1 MKKTYSILFFITF
14 SLLLVNSPELFSQ
27 PSTIWAKIFNGPVN
41 QQDSSVGVSLNSAG
55 NVFVTGWS
63 IGSGT
68 AADIVTLRYNPETG
82 DTIWVNRYNGAS
94 NLEEKVS
101 AITSDNNAVYV
112 TGWSIDPNRDILT
125 IKYDA
130 ATGNRLW
137 VKKFNGAG
145 NGGDYGFAIAVNA
158 AGEVYVTGRSDA
170 GGGLGQKYTTIKYDA
185 AGNVVA
191 GWPSVYTGPLSTT
204 FDQAQAIKLD
214 ASGNAYVTGKSG
226 TAGTE
231 NFLTMKIGSNGIV
244 AWAKKY
250 NGTQNTEDNALAL
263 VLDNSATNVYVGG
276 YSFRT
281 GAVQDYMTIKYNA
294 STGDSLAA
302 ASYNGPLGSTD
313 QLTAMAIDNSNNVYV
328 TGYSAAVTSG
338 YDYATIK
345 YNSNLSQQWLQ
356 RTSNSGSDFPFFIT
370 VDNASGY
377 VFVTGSS
384 FGSGTGYDYLTI
396 SYTSTGT
403 FNWEKRENSSSSG
416 NDYASGIAVQDTD
429 RIFVTGSANFSGT
442 GIAFYTLRYSKIS
455 AIDPISSNIPAKFN
469 LSQNYP
475 NPFNP
480 VTSIRFDIPKASFV
494 KVSVY
499 DVMGREISN
508 LVNEQLK
515 AGEYM
520 VKWDAA
526 RYSSGIYFYSIAT
539 DGYQT
544 TKKMIL
550 AK

>member
-1 MKKTYSILFFITF
+1 MKKTYSILFFILF
-14 SLLLVNSPELFSQ
+14 CLLLVNSPELLSQ
-27 PSTIWAKIFNGPVN
+27 PSTIWAKIYNGPVN

-68 AADIVTLRYNPETG
+68 AADIVTLRYNPDTG
-82 DTIWVNRYNGAS
+82 DTIWVNRYNGTS

-130 ATGNRLW
+130 ATGSRLW

-231 NFLTMKIGSNGIV
+231 NFLTMKINSNGTV

-250 NGTQNTEDNALAL
+250 NGTLNTEDNALAL
-263 VLDNSATNVYVGG
+263 VLDNGASNVYVGG

-328 TGYSAAVTSG
+328 TGYSAAVTTG

-345 YNSNLSQQWLQ
+345 YNSNLAQQWLQ

-396 SYTSTGT
+396 SYNSAGS

-455 AIDPISSNIPAKFN
+455 AIDPISSNIPARFN

-499 DVMGREISN
+499 DVMGRELSN

-526 RYSSGIYFYSIAT
+526 RFSSGIYFYSIAA